1 MSAEAAG
8 PSPPFSALRLT
19 APAGALPLGGI
30 FGAIAVAG
38 TVAVGLLHLD
48 HLPFPVCVFKHLTGL
63 PCPTCGS
70 TRAVGR
76 LFALDLPGALAMNPL
91 TTLALLLLLLPW
103 AAADL
108 ILLSRG
114 RGLVLEASRAA
125 ARSLRVAAVALVL
138 LNWAFLLAMGR

>member
-1 MSAEAAG
+1 M
-8 PSPPFSALRLT
+8 
-19 APAGALPLGGI
+19 
-30 FGAIAVAG
+30 AVAG

-48 HLPFPVCVFKHLTGL
+48 RLPFPVCLFKHLTGL

-91 TTLALLLLLLPW
+91 TTLVLLLLLPW
-103 AAADL
+103 AATDL

-114 RGLVLEASRAA
+114 RGLVLEVSGAA
-125 ARSLRVAAVALVL
+125 ARPLRVAAVALIL